1 MSLDNWIKVLGI
13 VGVVISFLWGVWQWK
28 DKSEQELKQ
37 RSSEA
42 VRLAETRR
50 LEATKPFLE
59 RQLKLYTEASQVAA
73 QVATQ
78 GGSEAGKKAR
88 VRFWELYWGEL
99 ALVENREVEAAM
111 KQMGD
116 AISAGAAETDL
127 KRLSL
132 RLAHACRASL
142 DLSWGV
148 RAWSRPDEA
157 ASAPEG
163 RQ

>member
-59 RQLKLYTEASQVAA
+59 RQLKLYTKPRKSRRRLRRKEARKLERKR
-73 QVATQ
+73 
-78 GGSEAGKKAR
+78 GFGSGNSTGANLLWWRIAR
-88 VRFWELYWGEL
+88 W
-99 ALVENREVEAAM
+99 
-111 KQMGD
+111 
-116 AISAGAAETDL
+116 
-127 KRLSL
+127 
-132 RLAHACRASL
+132 
-142 DLSWGV
+142 
-148 RAWSRPDEA
+148 
-157 ASAPEG
+157 
-163 RQ
+163 RQR